1 MILLT
6 LEGTSLRYCAM
17 LRCMISGQ
25 ILWICYVVCSKVNS
39 SFERSNYTAFSL
51 FALIGGEPHTLLDL
65 GSGVGEGWLLWHI
78 RNPTETGR
86 KNKSTKTAKEKNVK
100 RNKKNKSE

>member
-65 GSGVGEGWLLWHI
+65 GSGVGGGGVVI
-78 RNPTETGR
+78 V
-86 KNKSTKTAKEKNVK
+86 AY
-100 RNKKNKSE
+100 